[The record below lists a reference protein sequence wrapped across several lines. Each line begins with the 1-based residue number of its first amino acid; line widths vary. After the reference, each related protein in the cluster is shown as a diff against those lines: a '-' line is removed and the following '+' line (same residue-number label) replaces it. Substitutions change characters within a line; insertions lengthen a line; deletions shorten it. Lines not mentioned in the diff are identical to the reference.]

1 MIKEIFFIIDV
12 IGLGILLGGGVYES
26 VVINPN
32 YRVNIPESLNHI
44 RNFMKATTPA
54 NLFRVASPI
63 TMVSLILTVIF
74 CWEFAT
80 IKWWFIAA
88 LIALVVADT
97 ITYTFHYP
105 RNKVLFIDPLSPD
118 TEMLKRIAK
127 EWGQGNLV
135 RILLITISIIVVL
148 CGIISLAKVPG
159 P

>member
-32 YRVNIPESLNHI
+32 YRINIPQSLNHL

-54 NLFRVASPI
+54 NLFRVASPV

-74 CWEFAT
+74 YWGLSST
-80 IKWWFIAA
+80 WWFIAA
-88 LIALVVADT
+88 LISLVVADI

-118 TEMLKRIAK
+118 TEMLNRLAK
-127 EWGQGNLV
+127 EWGQGNIV

-148 CGIISLAKVPG
+148 CGIFSLAKLPG
-159 P
+159 A